1 MAIHYIA
8 IMKIATVSEIKDELT
23 HKNSKELVSLCLQLS
38 KFKKE
43 NKELLTYLLF
53 ESHDLQGYI
62 ASVRK
67 EIDQQFEEINS
78 SSLYFAKKTLRKIL
92 RISNKYIRHTQS
104 KEAEVEILLHY
115 CQSLKDSGIPFQKS
129 TALNNIYLAQIKKIK
144 TALGTMH
151 DDLKYEY
158 ERQVERL

>member
-1 MAIHYIA
+1 
-8 IMKIATVSEIKDELT
+8 MKIATVNEIKEELT
-23 HKNSKELVSLCLQLS
+23 HKTAKELVALCLQLS

-62 ASVRK
+62 SNVKK

-104 KEAEVEILLHY
+104 KEAEVEILMHY
-115 CQSLKDSGIPFQKS
+115 CQSLKESGIPFTKS

-144 TALGTMH
+144 AALETMH
-151 DDLKYEY
+151 EDLKYDY
-158 ERQVERL
+158 ERQVDEL